1 MVAPLLR
8 QIVAECEVIVAGTGR
23 GAGAPGLRGALSG
36 LRSDTVARPA
46 KACRNQK
53 GERAMKSAWLLVGLT
68 SAAFATGAWAQ
79 EMDFNK
85 VEIITQQLAPN
96 VYMLTGS
103 SGLDPSHEDAAGGR
117 IGVLAGPDG
126 ILMIDAQYAQLS
138 DKVLAAIRRISSG
151 PIRYLVNTH
160 IHRDHTAGNAFFA
173 KQGAVI
179 FAREELREGMVRLSK
194 APNAST
200 NPVANPA
207 GFPVITY
214 GMGEPVKIHM
224 NDETVD
230 FIPIRAAH
238 TGGDTVVKFEKANV
252 LFIGDFYRNYGYPFI
267 DIGNGGS
274 LKGMLEGLDATMK
287 SADANTTLVPGHGT
301 LIKRDDIIPYRDM
314 ILAVQQKVQQMIA
327 QGKTLQDVLAA
338 KVTGAY
344 DAKVSGGTE
353 SSSDRF
359 VTAVYQELKGGK

>member
-1 MVAPLLR
+1 
-8 QIVAECEVIVAGTGR
+8 
-23 GAGAPGLRGALSG
+23 
-36 LRSDTVARPA
+36 
-46 KACRNQK
+46 
-53 GERAMKSAWLLVGLT
+53 MKPAWLLSAGLALALLST
-68 SAAFATGAWAQ
+68 SAWSQ
-79 EMDFNK
+79 QMDFDK
-85 VEIITQQLAPN
+85 VQIITEQLGPN

-103 SGLDPSHEDAAGGR
+103 GGLDPSHEDAAGGR

-126 ILMIDAQYAQLS
+126 ILMIDSQYVQLT
-138 DKVLAAIRRISSG
+138 DKVLAAVRKINSG

-179 FAREELREGMVRLSK
+179 FAREELRESMVKLSQ
-194 APNAST
+194 APNASS

-224 NDETVD
+224 NNEVVQ

-238 TGGDTVVKFEKANV
+238 TSGDTNIKFEKANV

-267 DIGNGGS
+267 DLNNGGT

-287 SADANTTLVPGHGT
+287 SADANTIIVPGHGT
-301 LIKRDDIIPYRDM
+301 LIKREDFVPYRDM
-314 ILAVQQKVQQMIA
+314 IVAVAGKVGQMIA
-327 QGKTLQDVLAA
+327 QGR
-338 KVTGAY
+338 
-344 DAKVSGGTE
+344 SE
-353 SSSDRF
+353 R
-359 VTAVYQELKGGK
+359 E

>member
-1 MVAPLLR
+1 VSEFAGWLPRLR
-8 QIVAECEVIVAGTGR
+8 AECYPCDEFQAP
-23 GAGAPGLRGALSG
+23 AGA
-36 LRSDTVARPA
+36 A
-46 KACRNQK
+46 KIKKSNATTGVER
-53 GERAMKSAWLLVGLT
+53 ERADGRTSMKTSFLITGLAAAALAASA
-68 SAAFATGAWAQ
+68 SAQ

-85 VEIITQQLAPN
+85 VEIITQQLGPN

-126 ILMIDAQYAQLS
+126 ILMIDSQYAQLT
-138 DKVLAAIRRISSG
+138 DKVLAAVRRIGSG

-179 FAREELREGMVRLSK
+179 FAREELREGMVGLSK
-194 APNAST
+194 APNAAT

-207 GFPVITY
+207 GFPVVTY

-224 NDETVD
+224 NGEVVD

-238 TGGDTVVKFEKANV
+238 TGGDTNIKFEKANV

-274 LKGMLEGLDATMK
+274 LRGMLEGLDATMK

-314 ILAVQQKVQQMIA
+314 ILAVQQNVQQMIA
-327 QGKTLQDVLAA
+327 QGKSLQDVLAA
-338 KVTGAY
+338 KVTAPY
-344 DAKVSGGTE
+344 DAKVAGGTE
-353 SSSDRF
+353 SSADRF
-359 VTAVYQELKGGK
+359 VTAVYQELKGRK

>member
-1 MVAPLLR
+1 
-8 QIVAECEVIVAGTGR
+8 
-23 GAGAPGLRGALSG
+23 
-36 LRSDTVARPA
+36 
-46 KACRNQK
+46 
-53 GERAMKSAWLLVGLT
+53 MKSAWLLMGLT
-68 SAAFATGAWAQ
+68 SAALATGACDTSACRTSAWAQ

-85 VEIITQQLAPN
+85 VEIITQQLGPN

-103 SGLDPSHEDAAGGR
+103 GGLDPSHDDAAGGR

-126 ILMIDAQYAQLS
+126 VLMIDSQYAQLA
-138 DKVLAAIRRISSG
+138 DKVLAAVRRISSG

-179 FAREELREGMVRLSK
+179 FAREELRDGMVRLSK
-194 APNAST
+194 APNAAT

-224 NDETVD
+224 NDEIVH

-238 TGGDTVVKFEKANV
+238 TGGDTNIKFEKANV
-252 LFIGDFYRNYGYPFI
+252 LFIGDFYRNYGYPYI
-267 DIGNGGS
+267 DISNGGS

-314 ILAVQQKVQQMIA
+314 ILAVQEKVLGMIA
-327 QGKTLQDVLAA
+327 QGKTQQDVLAA
-338 KVTGAY
+338 KVTAAY
-344 DAKVSGGTE
+344 DAKVAGGTG

-359 VTAVYQELKGGK
+359 VTAVYQELKGTAK